1 VDADGYRIL
10 FDANPLPIFAS
21 DTETLRILIVNR
33 AMCELYGWSREEF
46 ATLTLRDIRPP
57 QEVATFEA
65 AFAAAKGETYARHAN
80 HCTKDGRVL
89 EVTLEITR
97 GFEFDGR
104 PASLA
109 VVTDVT
115 GIAHAERRFR
125 LLVEHS
131 SDGISLTSA
140 DGVVEYVSPAGRRI
154 LGYPE
159 EEIIGKTLHRLIV
172 HPEDR
177 TDAKIAP
184 GATQHL
190 NARVRHQD
198 GSWRW
203 FEIVTTNLTHDA
215 AVRAYVTNFRDITER
230 KMADQMLRQQQQR
243 LEFLLSA
250 TSAVT
255 YTALVDGKPGA
266 AFISSNVN
274 QVLGYQPA
282 DFYNDTQFWP
292 RHIHPDDAAITMARI
307 KDAVANDDSLT
318 MQYRFRHSDGSY
330 RWMRDS
336 CRIIRD
342 AERKFEQ
349 VVGYWIDVTDHVRAE
364 ESVRRSEA
372 NFRTLIERAPTA
384 TFVHR
389 DGRFLYV
396 NPAAVAMLGV
406 DGPDKIVGTP
416 VLDFVYGEDRDA
428 VRQRMDKLTGTGRVT
443 PSSGRMRRADG
454 SVFVLEGEAMRL
466 DFDGEPSNV
475 VMGVDATERQE
486 MFARMALAD
495 RMLSVGTLAAGVAHE
510 INNPLAYIATNL
522 EVLAA
527 ELPNVQP
534 TRRSRLT
541 DSTLQALV
549 TDARDGVARV
559 SAIVRDLRA
568 LSRPDHED
576 DGPVDVLAVLGSS
589 IKIVHNEIRHRARVV
604 QGWDERLPFVDGNPS
619 RLGQVFLNLL
629 LNAAQAIPEG
639 HADRNEIRVRAYADA
654 KRVRIEI
661 TDTGCGIPASV
672 IRRIFDP
679 FFTTKAPGQ
688 GTGLGLAI
696 SHQIVSSM
704 GGDITVTS
712 RVGEGSTFSVS
723 LPIAATQRA
732 PAPAAPEPVSKA
744 TSRILLIDD
753 EPAVGRALGMLL
765 APETEVVAVHRA
777 EDALARLAS
786 GERYDAIVCDLMMP
800 EISGIELYDRLERVA
815 PECRHQVIFM
825 TGGAFTPQ
833 AREFLAKLE
842 QPHLEKPFSESQLR
856 RAIESVRQ
864 I

>member
-1 VDADGYRIL
+1 VDVDAYRIL
-10 FDANPLPIFAS
+10 FDANPLPVFVS
-21 DTETLRILIVNR
+21 DRDTRQILLVNR
-33 AMCELYGWSREEF
+33 AMCELYGWSREELQ
-46 ATLTLRDIRPP
+46 ALTLRDIRPP
-57 QEVATFEA
+57 DELATFERT
-65 AFAAAKGETYARHAN
+65 FAAAKGAKYSRYAKHR
-80 HCTKDGRVL
+80 TKDGRVL
-89 EVTLEITR
+89 EVTLQITSD
-97 GFEFDGR
+97 FTLDGR

-115 GIAHAERRFR
+115 GIQHAERRFQ

-131 SDGISLTSA
+131 ADGIALTNA
-140 DGVVEYVSPAGRRI
+140 RGVVEYVSPVGRRI
-154 LGYPE
+154 LEYPE
-159 EEIIGKTLHRLIV
+159 DEVIGQPLYSRIKSPDET
-172 HPEDR
+172 
-177 TDAKIAP
+177 AMKIAF
-184 GATQHL
+184 GETVHHVG
-190 NARVRHQD
+190 RFRHHD

-203 FEIVTTNLTHDA
+203 IEMTTTNLTHDP

-230 KMADQMLRQQQQR
+230 KTAEEMLVQQQR
-243 LEFLLSA
+243 RLAFLLSA

-255 YTALVDGKPGA
+255 YTALVDGQPGA
-266 AFISSNVN
+266 TFMSANVSD
-274 QVLGYQPA
+274 VLGYQSG
-282 DFYNDTQFWP
+282 DFYADPQFW
-292 RHIHPDDAAITMARI
+292 RARVHPDDYPRIRAQIDAAVVNRDT
-307 KDAVANDDSLT
+307 LT
-318 MQYRFRHSDGSY
+318 QQYRFRHADGSY
-330 RWMRDS
+330 RWMRDAA
-336 CRIIRD
+336 RMIRD
-342 AERKFEQ
+342 ADGKLVQ
-349 VVGYWIDVTDHVRAE
+349 VVGYFIDVTDQVRAE
-364 ESVRRSEA
+364 ESLRRSEA
-372 NFRTLIERAPTA
+372 NFRILIERAPTA

-389 DGRFLYV
+389 DGCFLYV
-396 NPAAVAMLGV
+396 NPAAVAMLGAE
-406 DGPDKIVGTP
+406 GPEAIVGKP
-416 VLDFVYGEDRDA
+416 VVDFVHPDDREAIHQLADTGS
-428 VRQRMDKLTGTGRVT
+428 VPPIRML
-443 PSSGRMRRADG
+443 RADG
-454 SVFVLEGEAMRL
+454 SGFVLEGEAMRL

-475 VMGVDATERQE
+475 VMGVDATERRE
-486 MFARMALAD
+486 TFARMALAD

-527 ELPNVQP
+527 DLPNVQP
-534 TRRSRLT
+534 TRHSRLT
-541 DSTLQALV
+541 QSTLHALV

-576 DGPVDVLAVLGSS
+576 NGPVDVVAVLASS
-589 IKIVHNEIRHRARVV
+589 IKIVHNEIRHRARVFKSY
-604 QGWDERLPFVDGNPS
+604 GERLPFVEGEPS

-639 HADRNEIRVRAYADA
+639 HADRNEIRVTATADA
-654 KRVRIEI
+654 RRVRVEV
-661 TDTGCGIPASV
+661 TDTGSGIPATI

-679 FFTTKAPGQ
+679 FFTTKAPGA

-712 RVGEGSTFSVS
+712 KLGEGSTFTVS
-723 LPIAATQRA
+723 LPIAVTQRA
-732 PAPAAPEPVSKA
+732 PAPVAVPQVSKA

-777 EDALARLAS
+777 EDALARLAG

-800 EISGIELYDRLERVA
+800 EISGIELYDRLAGVA
-815 PECRHQVIFM
+815 PECRSQVIFM